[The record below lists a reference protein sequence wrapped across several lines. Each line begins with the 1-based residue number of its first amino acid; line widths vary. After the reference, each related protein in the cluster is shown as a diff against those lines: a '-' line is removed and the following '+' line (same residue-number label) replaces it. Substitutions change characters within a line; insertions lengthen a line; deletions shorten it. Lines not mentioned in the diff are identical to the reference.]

1 MINIMLKMRSGI
13 APSLFKKL
21 HFLFIFCLLIN
32 FSASYAEGSK
42 DLYPSGAKGNR
53 AFLYCNTSTD
63 ASESWPFKTPGTHYI
78 YVKAGEVI
86 AAGSSA
92 QGYSN
97 GIIRFIAPN
106 GDIFTSTRGERTVG
120 RIKTRTEELAGAK
133 IGSTGNPT
141 GYTPFEM
148 DVPAGGEGVWK
159 VEFIS
164 PLGTGD
170 SDTDVPDILAD
181 ASVRKKTATEWL
193 SGRLFANVL
202 NLHLRANFLEERSY
216 FAKHYVL
223 TKDGRAYRV
232 QTNGSNGVGFTFFS
246 NSNGFAKNSV
256 PTYKSLNKSAYADIL
271 EYTHNPTSPDQGT
284 NVTHK
289 IFYNKPNPDLPAKA
303 FIAGS
308 TGQETWLKNQAELPK
323 ISNLMVIGV
332 EGTTGIAGRNG
343 AYIKFKSSAA
353 GTYRITIPVSTP
365 SGPADRVII
374 GLAKEGDNTVLW
386 DGKDGNG
393 AFLKE
398 GTLISKL
405 KTKLLSAEVHFPYI
419 DMEVNPLGLIIEL
432 TDNTTDYNLLDQS
445 KDESVYSD
453 RIYWDDSDVTGAGV
467 YDESS
472 NPFYN
477 AINGLSSKE
486 NGHKWGRYK
495 PTGGSGNSGTGLNSF
510 GNVKSMDTWAY
521 IQGSEEDTPVD
532 LTIKVADLK
541 VESIVPD
548 VTTLLS
554 NRQITYT
561 IRVKNSGPSS
571 VTGSI
576 FAFKAPPGFEIT
588 GESYTV
594 VSEVGVVRNIQK
606 TAGDFNAVLDMN
618 NDAVIEFKI
627 IVKSSS
633 SSLTYPLAVEASIL
647 RPADVTDPDA
657 TNPILNP
664 DPNHIQPPSD
674 PHLECLNGTLNESC
688 NNIKYNGV
696 IVQELCA
703 GAELTPIEFIAAN
716 GGQVE
721 VIGTLPA
728 GLSTVFSSGNTVL
741 KITGIPQTS
750 GVFTLGTLGN
760 ERERNTYLIRI
771 NPIPELV
778 VPLDKI
784 NACEGKNI
792 SVAVSSTT
800 EGNTFQWQYFDNSTS
815 AWTDFVAGGSI
826 SGENTSTLNIASVPL
841 SFSNTKLRVLATS
854 SAGCVGTSSEITLI
868 VNKLPDKAVVTPSKP
883 AFCVGFSVKLVSS
896 VAHGNQWYKDNQI
909 LEGKTEQSYEAS
921 EEGEYYVIITN
932 DQGCESEPSA
942 KRKVTVYPIQPTP
955 VIKIEGGTST
965 CVGTPVKLTS
975 DALTGNQWYKD
986 NDIIEGE
993 EGPTYWVT
1001 ETGKYRVMVTNENKC
1016 EKLSDEISITVNPI
1030 PEKPTISAST
1040 STEFCFGGSVL
1051 LTSSAATGNQW
1062 YKDEELI
1069 QGATN
1074 PTYLADASGKY
1085 KVIVTLDGCSSPASL
1100 ETEVKVNPIPEK
1112 PTITANTSTEFCFG
1126 GSVLL
1131 TSSAATGNQW
1141 YKDEELIQG
1150 ATNPTYLADAS
1161 GKYKVVVTLNSCVSP
1176 ASLDTEVKVN
1186 PIPEKPTITASTS
1199 TEFCFGGSV
1208 LLTSSAATGNQW
1220 YKDEELIQGATNP
1233 TYLAD
1238 ASGKYKVIVTLA
1250 GCSSP
1255 ASLETEVKVNPIP
1268 EKPTITAST
1277 STEFCFGG
1285 SVLLTSSVATGN
1297 QWYKDEELIQ
1307 GATNPTYLA
1316 DASGKY
1322 KVIVTLIGCSSPAS
1336 LETEVKV
1343 NPIPEKPTITASTS
1357 TESCFG
1363 GSVLLTSSAATGN
1376 QWYKDEELIQGA
1388 TNPTYL
1394 ADSKGKYKV
1403 VVTLIG
1409 CSSPASLDTEV
1420 KVNPILEK
1428 PTITANTSTEFCFGG
1443 SVLLTSS
1450 AATGNQWYKDEELIQ
1465 GATNPTYLADASG
1478 KYKVIVTLAGC
1489 SSPASLDTKVKVNPI
1504 PEKPT
1509 ITVST
1514 STEFCFGGSVLLTSS
1529 ALNGNQWYKDEE
1541 LIQGA
1546 TNPTYLADAS
1556 GKYKVVVTLIG
1567 CSSPASLDTE
1577 VKVNPIPEKPTITAS
1592 TSTEFCFGGSV
1603 LLTSSAA
1610 TGNQWYK
1617 DGNLIPGAT
1626 NPTYLANTSGKYKV
1640 IVTLNTCSSPAS
1652 LETEVTVNPIPE
1664 TPTITASTSTE
1675 FCFGGSVLLTSSSI
1689 TGNQWYKDGNLIPGA
1704 TNPTYLANTSGKY
1717 KVIVTL
1723 NTCSSPA
1730 SLETEVTVNPI
1741 PQTPQISA
1749 SGPTTFCIGGSV
1761 TLNSSQTHGNQWYKD
1776 GTLIQGAVD
1785 QTYTTRESGKY
1796 TLSFTDKG
1804 CVSPV
1809 SASLTVT
1816 VNPLPQIPVITAST
1830 QTSFCEGGSV
1840 LLTSSATTGNQWY
1853 KDNILIPGATAK
1865 TYTASTSGIY
1875 TVAVTNTNGCISP
1888 GSLPLTVTENPYP
1901 VTPGI
1906 SPSNTTTFC
1915 EGGVVTLT
1923 SSSASGNQWYK
1934 NGTLIPNAIH
1944 QTYEVNEIGVYTV
1957 KVTSTSGC
1965 TSASSTATTVTV
1977 TPVPRGFDDELNTL
1991 SCTQSSFT
1999 YHLQTG
2005 NINNTVKR
2013 GNAVPSS
2020 FTWTVNS
2027 PLTGARNG
2035 SGNSINATL
2044 INTGTS
2050 PQEVIYTVTPR
2061 ALNGGCIGTPFKIK
2075 VHVPVCLGI
2084 SITKTADRNLVSS
2097 VGDRINYTITVKNTG
2112 NANHH
2117 QVLVN
2122 DALTGGRLHNPTGD
2136 NGNGIL
2142 EKDESWIYTTSYI
2155 LSQSDF
2161 DNNGVPLANLGKVQN
2176 IATVQSTE
2184 SPSPAQASAE
2194 VAIRQNPIIRLVKT
2208 GVFNNDLKTITYTF
2222 RITNKGN
2229 VTLRNLELKD
2239 PKIPGLLVSNAT
2251 ILAPGAAAT
2260 LTANYTITEPEKK
2273 IGNVRNTATATGEYS
2288 PGNRV
2293 ADISGTNANNDDPTD
2308 VDVIRYPQA
2317 IDDFATTKADVEV
2330 VVRVAAND
2338 RASLFPLDVSTIEV
2352 KTQPANGGLQLNKDG
2367 RVVYHPNKGYS
2378 GIERFTYKI
2387 NDANG
2392 LHSNTAVV
2400 TVNVVPPDLD
2410 IPNTFTPNGDGRNDT
2425 FQIKGRE
2432 NYDSIEISI
2441 FNRWG
2446 DEVYKNKNYKDEWSG
2461 EGLNEG
2467 TYFYVIKLKKGGNEE
2482 SRRSWVL
2489 IKR

>member
-1 MINIMLKMRSGI
+1 M
-13 APSLFKKL
+13 
-21 HFLFIFCLLIN
+21 IN
-32 FSASYAEGSK
+32 FSAAYAEGSK

-53 AFLYCNTSTD
+53 AFLYCNTSSD

-106 GDIFTSTRGERTVG
+106 GDIFTSTRGERTIG

-133 IGSTGNPT
+133 IGSAGNPT

-170 SDTDVPDILAD
+170 SDTNVPDILAD
-181 ASVRKKTATEWL
+181 ASWTQPNSNNSLNRNLIAAWDVSVRKKTATEWL

-202 NLHLRANFLEERSY
+202 NLHLSANFLEERSY

-353 GTYRITIPVSTP
+353 GTYRITIPVLTP

-374 GLAKEGDNTVLW
+374 GLAKEGDNSVLW

-472 NPFYN
+472 DPFYN
-477 AINGLSSKE
+477 AINGRSSKE

-541 VESIVPD
+541 IESIVPD

-571 VTGSI
+571 VIGSI

-664 DPNHIQPPSD
+664 DPNHIQAPSD

-703 GAELTPIEFIAAN
+703 GAELTPVEFIAAA

-721 VIGTLPA
+721 IIGTLPA
-728 GLSTVFSSGNTVL
+728 GLSTVFSSGNSVL
-741 KITGIPQTS
+741 KIIGTPQTS

-760 ERERNTYLIRI
+760 ERERTTYLIRI

-778 VPLDKI
+778 VPLDKV

-826 SGENTSTLNIASVPL
+826 SGENTSTLNITSVPL

-854 SAGCVGTSSEITLI
+854 SSGCVGTSSEITLI

-942 KRKVTVYPIQPTP
+942 KRKVTVYPIPPTP

-1016 EKLSDEISITVNPI
+1016 EKLSDEIYITVNPI

-1069 QGATN
+1069 EGATN
-1074 PTYLADASGKY
+1074 PTYLADANGKY
-1085 KVIVTLDGCSSPASL
+1085 KVIVTL
-1100 ETEVKVNPIPEK
+1100 I
-1112 PTITANTSTEFCFG
+1112 
-1126 GSVLL
+1126 
-1131 TSSAATGNQW
+1131 
-1141 YKDEELIQG
+1141 
-1150 ATNPTYLADAS
+1150 
-1161 GKYKVVVTLNSCVSP
+1161 
-1176 ASLDTEVKVN
+1176 
-1186 PIPEKPTITASTS
+1186 
-1199 TEFCFGGSV
+1199 
-1208 LLTSSAATGNQW
+1208 
-1220 YKDEELIQGATNP
+1220 
-1233 TYLAD
+1233 
-1238 ASGKYKVIVTLA
+1238 

-1285 SVLLTSSVATGN
+1285 SVLLTSSALNGN

-1357 TESCFG
+1357 TEFCFGGSVLLTSSALNGNQWYKDEELIRGATNPTYLADASGKYKVIVTLVGCSSPASLETEVKVNPIPEKPTISASTSTEFCFGGSVLLTSSAAAGNQWYKDEELIQGATNPTYLAEASGKYKVIVTLISCSSPASLDTEVKVNSIPEKPTITTSTSTEFCFG
-1363 GSVLLTSSAATGN
+1363 GSVLLTSSAATGNQWYKNGSLIPGATNPTYLANISGKYKVIVTLNTCISPASLETEVTVNPIPETPTITASTSTEFCFGGSVLLTSSSATGNQWYKDGNLIPGATNLIYLANVSGKYKVIVTLNSCISPASLETEVTVNPIPEKPIITASTSTEFCFGGNVLLTSSAATGNQWYKDGNLIPGATNPIYLANTSGKYKVIVTLVGCSSPASLETEVKVNPIPEKPTISASTSTEFCFGGSVLLSSSALNGN

-1394 ADSKGKYKV
+1394 ADASGKYKV
-1403 VVTLIG
+1403 IVTLVG
-1409 CSSPASLDTEV
+1409 CSGPASLDTELKVNPIPEKPTITASTSTEFCFGGSVLLTSSALNGNQWYKDEELIQGATNPTYLADASGKYKVIVTLVGCSGPASLETEV
-1420 KVNPILEK
+1420 KVNPIPEK
-1428 PTITANTSTEFCFGG
+1428 PTITTSTSTEFCFGG

-1478 KYKVIVTLAGC
+1478 KYKVIVTLVGC
-1489 SSPASLDTKVKVNPI
+1489 SSPASL
-1504 PEKPT
+1504 E
-1509 ITVST
+1509 
-1514 STEFCFGGSVLLTSS
+1514 
-1529 ALNGNQWYKDEE
+1529 
-1541 LIQGA
+1541 
-1546 TNPTYLADAS
+1546 
-1556 GKYKVVVTLIG
+1556 
-1567 CSSPASLDTE
+1567 TE

-1617 DGNLIPGAT
+1617 D
-1626 NPTYLANTSGKYKV
+1626 
-1640 IVTLNTCSSPAS
+1640 
-1652 LETEVTVNPIPE
+1652 EE
-1664 TPTITASTSTE
+1664 
-1675 FCFGGSVLLTSSSI
+1675 
-1689 TGNQWYKDGNLIPGA
+1689 
-1704 TNPTYLANTSGKY
+1704 
-1717 KVIVTL
+1717 
-1723 NTCSSPA
+1723 
-1730 SLETEVTVNPI
+1730 
-1741 PQTPQISA
+1741 
-1749 SGPTTFCIGGSV
+1749 
-1761 TLNSSQTHGNQWYKD
+1761 
-1776 GTLIQGAVD
+1776 LIQGAINS
-1785 QTYTTRESGKY
+1785 TY
-1796 TLSFTDKG
+1796 LAD
-1804 CVSPV
+1804 
-1809 SASLTVT
+1809 
-1816 VNPLPQIPVITAST
+1816 
-1830 QTSFCEGGSV
+1830 
-1840 LLTSSATTGNQWY
+1840 
-1853 KDNILIPGATAK
+1853 
-1865 TYTASTSGIY
+1865 
-1875 TVAVTNTNGCISP
+1875 
-1888 GSLPLTVTENPYP
+1888 
-1901 VTPGI
+1901 
-1906 SPSNTTTFC
+1906 
-1915 EGGVVTLT
+1915 
-1923 SSSASGNQWYK
+1923 ASGN
-1934 NGTLIPNAIH
+1934 
-1944 QTYEVNEIGVYTV
+1944 
-1957 KVTSTSGC
+1957 
-1965 TSASSTATTVTV
+1965 
-1977 TPVPRGFDDELNTL
+1977 
-1991 SCTQSSFT
+1991 
-1999 YHLQTG
+1999 
-2005 NINNTVKR
+2005 
-2013 GNAVPSS
+2013 
-2020 FTWTVNS
+2020 
-2027 PLTGARNG
+2027 
-2035 SGNSINATL
+2035 
-2044 INTGTS
+2044 
-2050 PQEVIYTVTPR
+2050 
-2061 ALNGGCIGTPFKIK
+2061 IK
-2075 VHVPVCLGI
+2075 
-2084 SITKTADRNLVSS
+2084 
-2097 VGDRINYTITVKNTG
+2097 
-2112 NANHH
+2112 
-2117 QVLVN
+2117 
-2122 DALTGGRLHNPTGD
+2122 
-2136 NGNGIL
+2136 
-2142 EKDESWIYTTSYI
+2142 
-2155 LSQSDF
+2155 
-2161 DNNGVPLANLGKVQN
+2161 
-2176 IATVQSTE
+2176 
-2184 SPSPAQASAE
+2184 
-2194 VAIRQNPIIRLVKT
+2194 
-2208 GVFNNDLKTITYTF
+2208 
-2222 RITNKGN
+2222 
-2229 VTLRNLELKD
+2229 
-2239 PKIPGLLVSNAT
+2239 
-2251 ILAPGAAAT
+2251 
-2260 LTANYTITEPEKK
+2260 
-2273 IGNVRNTATATGEYS
+2273 
-2288 PGNRV
+2288 
-2293 ADISGTNANNDDPTD
+2293 
-2308 VDVIRYPQA
+2308 
-2317 IDDFATTKADVEV
+2317 
-2330 VVRVAAND
+2330 
-2338 RASLFPLDVSTIEV
+2338 
-2352 KTQPANGGLQLNKDG
+2352 
-2367 RVVYHPNKGYS
+2367 
-2378 GIERFTYKI
+2378 
-2387 NDANG
+2387 
-2392 LHSNTAVV
+2392 
-2400 TVNVVPPDLD
+2400 
-2410 IPNTFTPNGDGRNDT
+2410 
-2425 FQIKGRE
+2425 
-2432 NYDSIEISI
+2432 
-2441 FNRWG
+2441 
-2446 DEVYKNKNYKDEWSG
+2446 
-2461 EGLNEG
+2461 
-2467 TYFYVIKLKKGGNEE
+2467 
-2482 SRRSWVL
+2482 
-2489 IKR
+2489 